1 MNHRHRL
8 FALVCLALFLTGP
21 AGAAPLVQVGSVW
34 KYLDN
39 GTDQSN
45 AWRTVEY
52 DDDGWASGPAQ
63 LGFGDGDEVT
73 EVGYGPDAANK
84 YITTYFRQ
92 TFISPDP
99 STFSNLVLRLVR
111 DDGAVVYL
119 NGVEVFR
126 SNMPTGAI
134 THLTLASTSTSTEN
148 AFRTNIVNATNLV
161 EGVNILAVE
170 VHQSTVDSSDL
181 SFDLELT
188 DGRNDTPIASITSP
202 ANNSTIPNPG
212 NVTITVSAVDPNGT
226 ITNVQFFAGNTFL
239 GQTTNAPFTFI
250 WTNVSEGTHVINV
263 VARDNDGF
271 IGLSPAVK
279 FTVTAGSISNFTHI
293 AAGSVWK
300 YHDQGLNLGTAWSGT
315 GFDDST
321 WTNGPAQFGYGDGD
335 EARVLSFGT
344 NTGNKYITTYFR
356 KTFPV
361 ADPAQVSDLVLQMV
375 LDDGAVVYLNDTEA
389 FRTNLPAGP
398 VTFTTLASASWENKS
413 VRAILDKSLLVTGD
427 NLIAVEVHQQTTNS
441 SDLSFDLELLGSDLP
456 SVLRGPWLQSL
467 SWTNVIVKWRTA
479 APVTGV
485 VRYGT
490 NAANLP
496 FSFSST
502 SPTNEHRVV
511 LAGLVPNQKYFYS
524 VGTTNATLQGDATY
538 HFTTSPLPGARQ
550 RTRVWALGD
559 SGTANVDQFNV
570 RNAFYRALG
579 TNELDLILLLGD
591 NAYNAGLDSEY
602 QKALFDAYPTQL
614 RKTPLWPT
622 IGNHETAQSANP
634 TNTIPYYQIFSTPQ
648 NGEAGGVAS
657 GTPDYYSFD
666 HANIHF
672 VCLDSMISSRSSTG
686 AMAQWLTNDLA
697 GTTQTWL
704 VAFWHHPPYTKGSH
718 NSDTESELVQ
728 MRQNLLPHLENYG
741 VDLVLTGHSHAYE
754 RSHLLDRHY
763 GTSGTLHTTNL
774 LDTTGGR
781 ADVTGPYLKS
791 AGTAA
796 HNGAVYVVAGTAGKA
811 SGGSLNHPAMF
822 FSRNRLGSLYFEVN
836 GDRLDAQFIRE
847 TGAID
852 DRFTI
857 VKGAPLYRLVRVGTS
872 SRITW
877 NTVLGETYQLD
888 YKDDLNAGSWTSLGA
903 NITGTGL
910 PVTVTNTTSQ
920 VKRSYRIR
928 TQ

>member
-1 MNHRHRL
+1 M
-8 FALVCLALFLTGP
+8 
-21 AGAAPLVQVGSVW
+21 
-34 KYLDN
+34 
-39 GTDQSN
+39 
-45 AWRTVEY
+45 
-52 DDDGWASGPAQ
+52 
-63 LGFGDGDEVT
+63 
-73 EVGYGPDAANK
+73 GYGPDAANK

-126 SNMPTGAI
+126 SYMPTGAI

-161 EGVNILAVE
+161 EGVNILGVE

-188 DGRNDTPIASITSP
+188 DGRNDTPIASITNP

-226 ITNVQFFAGNTFL
+226 I
-239 GQTTNAPFTFI
+239 TNAPFTFI

-271 IGLSPAVK
+271 IGLSPAGK

-361 ADPAQVSDLVLQMV
+361 PDPAQVS
-375 LDDGAVVYLNDTEA
+375 
-389 FRTNLPAGP
+389 
-398 VTFTTLASASWENKS
+398 
-413 VRAILDKSLLVTGD
+413 
-427 NLIAVEVHQQTTNS
+427 
-441 SDLSFDLELLGSDLP
+441 
-456 SVLRGPWLQSL
+456 
-467 SWTNVIVKWRTA
+467 
-479 APVTGV
+479 
-485 VRYGT
+485 
-490 NAANLP
+490 
-496 FSFSST
+496 
-502 SPTNEHRVV
+502 
-511 LAGLVPNQKYFYS
+511 
-524 VGTTNATLQGDATY
+524 
-538 HFTTSPLPGARQ
+538 
-550 RTRVWALGD
+550 
-559 SGTANVDQFNV
+559 
-570 RNAFYRALG
+570 
-579 TNELDLILLLGD
+579 
-591 NAYNAGLDSEY
+591 
-602 QKALFDAYPTQL
+602 
-614 RKTPLWPT
+614 
-622 IGNHETAQSANP
+622 
-634 TNTIPYYQIFSTPQ
+634 
-648 NGEAGGVAS
+648 GVAS

-774 LDTTGGR
+774 LDTTSGR

-822 FSRNRLGSLYFEVN
+822 FSLNRLGSLYFEVS
-836 GDRLDAQFIRE
+836 GDRLDAQFVRE
-847 TGAID
+847 TGVVGD
-852 DRFTI
+852 YFTI
-857 VKGAPLYRLVRVGTS
+857 LKDAMPYRLVRVGKS

-877 NTVLGETYQLD
+877 NTVLGETYLLD
-888 YKDDLNAGSWTSLGA
+888 YKDDVSAVSWTSLGA

-910 PVTVTNTTSQ
+910 PVTVTNNAALA
-920 VKRSYRIR
+920 KRFYRIR